1 MGRISIKHIFYI
13 LLIILGLLYIYS
25 LNYWES
31 HKTDDG
37 RQVGREIS
45 SEKKFEN
52 LTCFVNREVSKNI
65 GVKHSNKNVQCKTD
79 GSEVFVP
86 FSFLSHY
93 YELRGSMV
101 DNNRGKDLHSPN
113 CRKLYPIA
121 SEFEI
126 SQSYSKVYAP
136 QSEYSAVG
144 QFMHFKT
151 FNVEGRSRVR
161 CVSAR
166 AGVPVSTQWNQNG
179 YYYPTQIAQFALS
192 HFSSHVANKNKNT
205 HHRTTIEDDILDK
218 IDANRVIDEESQSLV
233 IEFKETLD
241 IEVNTKHPIV
251 CLDMKNLANA
261 GFQITVMSESSDE
274 RFVLHYLPR
283 DEFLAVLNNKIIFGF
298 GSDSVGQWIRFTRD
312 VAGDIEKVFNLKKK
326 SRKMSKMKLK
336 ILSLQFF
343 GHGKVAN
350 ISFSSDQHLRLVE
363 RLKISRFCFTN
374 LLFQDVF
381 PRG

>member
-1 MGRISIKHIFYI
+1 MPKVI
-13 LLIILGLLYIYS
+13 
-25 LNYWES
+25 
-31 HKTDDG
+31 
-37 RQVGREIS
+37 
-45 SEKKFEN
+45 
-52 LTCFVNREVSKNI
+52 
-65 GVKHSNKNVQCKTD
+65 
-79 GSEVFVP
+79 
-86 FSFLSHY
+86 
-93 YELRGSMV
+93 
-101 DNNRGKDLHSPN
+101 PN
-113 CRKLYPIA
+113 A

-126 SQSYSKVYAP
+126 SQSYSKVYGP

-192 HFSSHVANKNKNT
+192 HFSSHIANKNKNT
-205 HHRTTIEDDILDK
+205 HHKTTIEDDILDK

-241 IEVNTKHPIV
+241 IQVNTKHLIV

-283 DEFLAVLNNKIIFGF
+283 DEFLAVPTNKIIFGF

-343 GHGKVAN
+343 GHGKLAN

-374 LLFQDVF
+374 LLYQDVF
-381 PRG
+381 PWR